1 MGLLLID
8 VEDELLGMSIIDASI
23 YIPER
28 LIREV
33 ERRALL
39 RWNGMRWEPKRAVNN
54 QLMNALKARIS
65 RLQPW
70 RVSTVKSIGINEVLI
85 LHLSKSPS
93 NILSLS

>member
-1 MGLLLID
+1 
-8 VEDELLGMSIIDASI
+8 
-23 YIPER
+23 
-28 LIREV
+28 
-33 ERRALL
+33 
-39 RWNGMRWEPKRAVNN
+39 MRWEPKRAVNN